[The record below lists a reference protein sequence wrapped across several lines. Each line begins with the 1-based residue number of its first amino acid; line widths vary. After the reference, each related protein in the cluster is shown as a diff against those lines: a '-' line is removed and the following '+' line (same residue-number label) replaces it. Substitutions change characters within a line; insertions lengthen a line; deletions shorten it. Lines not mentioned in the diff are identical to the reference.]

1 MSRIGRLPV
10 TLPNKVKVQI
20 KENNIEVSGPLGT
33 LKYDLPEGISAA
45 LEENKVVLKRTTD
58 DKKAKSLHGLARSL
72 VHNMVQGVA
81 EGYQKSLDVIGTGY
95 RASMEGN
102 NINIQVGLSHPVL
115 FPVPSGI
122 KVELEQTKDKMT
134 RIKIT
139 GADKQLVGEIAANI
153 RKVRLPE
160 PYQGKG
166 IRYTDEHIRRKVGK
180 TTA

>member
-20 KENNIEVSGPLGT
+20 KENTVEVNGPLGT
-33 LKYDLPEGISAA
+33 LKYDLPEGISV
-45 LEENKVVLKRTTD
+45 EIDDNKVHVKRTTD
-58 DKKAKSLHGLARSL
+58 ESQLRSLHGLSRAL
-72 VHNMVQGVA
+72 INNMVVGVS
-81 EGYQKSLDVIGTGY
+81 EGYRKSLDVVGTGY

-102 NINIQVGLSHPVL
+102 KINIQVGLSHPVL
-115 FPVPSGI
+115 FPVPDGI
-122 KVELEQTKDKMT
+122 TIELEQTKDKVS
-134 RIKIT
+134 RIKIS
-139 GADKQLVGEIAANI
+139 GFDKQLVGEVAANI
-153 RKVRLPE
+153 RKIRLPE

>member
-1 MSRIGRLPV
+1 MSRIGRLPIA
-10 TLPNKVKVQI
+10 LPNKVKVQI
-20 KENNIEVSGPLGT
+20 KESTVEVSGPLGT
-33 LKYDLPEGISAA
+33 LKYDLPEGISASV
-45 LEENKVVLKRTTD
+45 EENKVVLKRTAD
-58 DKKAKSLHGLARSL
+58 DSQAKSLHGLARAL
-72 VHNMVQGVA
+72 VHNMVLGVS
-81 EGYQKSLDVIGTGY
+81 EGYHKSLDVIGTGY

-102 NINIQVGLSHPVL
+102 SINIQVGLSHPVL
-115 FPVPSGI
+115 FPVPNGI

-139 GADKQLVGEIAANI
+139 GADKQLVGEMAANI